1 MPAIVRQWCF
11 WRNGELDAT
20 NEMSA
25 EKEKQTFFAQ
35 QERLW
40 RTRCHAEGMVKSE
53 ESKVYAKREPL
64 WRILRH
70 ERSECGEG
78 EVGVSA

>member
-1 MPAIVRQWCF
+1 
-11 WRNGELDAT
+11 
-20 NEMSA
+20 MSVGWG
-25 EKEKQTFFAQ
+25 
-35 QERLW
+35 W

-78 EVGVSA
+78 EVNVSTEQRILRDEQSEFGE